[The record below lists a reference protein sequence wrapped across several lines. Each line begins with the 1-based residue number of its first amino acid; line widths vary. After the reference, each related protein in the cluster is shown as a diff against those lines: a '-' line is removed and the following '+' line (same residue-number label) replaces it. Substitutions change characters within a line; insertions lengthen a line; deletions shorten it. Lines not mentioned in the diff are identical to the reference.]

1 MADKF
6 PEIDVASE
14 PQELEGDFFSR
25 EAELVGDEF
34 KTDEDKAVLAESE
47 PEDNEIQ
54 EFKENFPEVGEGAD
68 GANQIVANGEEDDED
83 DEFEGFLSQP
93 ASSNNA
99 EESQP
104 LKEWA
109 QRRQLE
115 IEERDNVSAKKKK
128 EIIAAAEQS
137 IDDFYDNYNSK
148 KEQLAEQVLKE
159 QTEFLEKRDG
169 FLSRGTLWDRVNE
182 IIDEVG
188 DLELEGRDKS
198 RFKGLLTKLKGKEN
212 VPGAGGYTS

>member
-6 PEIDVASE
+6 PEIDVSAE
-14 PQELEGDFFSR
+14 VQDLEGDFIAR
-25 EAELVGDEF
+25 EKVLVGDEF
-34 KTDEDKAVLAESE
+34 RTDEDLAALESE
-47 PEDNEIQ
+47 SEDNEIQ
-54 EFKENFPEVGEGAD
+54 EFKENFPEVGD
-68 GANQIVANGEEDDED
+68 PVLANDVPVEEDDAED
-83 DEFEGFLSQP
+83 FEDFTSKPVVSQ
-93 ASSNNA
+93 

-109 QRRQLE
+109 QRRALE
-115 IEERDNVSAKKKK
+115 IEEREKANAKKKAD
-128 EIIAAAEQS
+128 IVSAAEKS

-148 KEQLAEQVLKE
+148 KEQLAEAVAKE
-159 QTEFLEKRDG
+159 QKEFLEKRDG

-188 DLELEGRDKS
+188 ELSLDTRDKS

>member
-6 PEIDVASE
+6 PEIDVAAE
-14 PQELEGDFFSR
+14 PQELEGDFFAR
-25 EAELVGDEF
+25 ERELVGDEF
-34 KTDEDKAVLAESE
+34 KTEEDQQVLAESE

-54 EFKENFPEVGEGAD
+54 EFKENFPEVGEQPA
-68 GANQIVANGEEDDED
+68 APIVAEDDEDD
-83 DEFEGFLSQP
+83 DEFEGFASQP
-93 ASSNNA
+93 AAINL

-115 IEERDNVSAKKKK
+115 IEERDKQSAKKKA
-128 EIIAAAEQS
+128 EIVAAAEQS

-148 KEQLAEQVLKE
+148 KEQLAEAVAKE
-159 QTEFLEKRDG
+159 EKEFLEKRDG
-169 FLSRGTLWDRVNE
+169 FLARGTLWDRVNE

-188 DLELEGRDKS
+188 DLDLNGRDKS

>member
-6 PEIDVASE
+6 PEIDVSDDE
-14 PQELEGDFFSR
+14 HEFLGDFMAR
-25 EAELVGDEF
+25 EKQLVGDEF
-34 KTDEDKAVLAESE
+34 KTEEDINVLAESE
-47 PEDNEIQ
+47 PEDHEIQ
-54 EFKENFPEVGEGAD
+54 EFKEQFPEVGEPA
-68 GANQIVANGEEDDED
+68 ATIAATEQEDDDD
-83 DEFEGFLSQP
+83 DEFEGFSSQP
-93 ASSNNA
+93 VASQ
-99 EESQP
+99 EDSQP

-109 QRRQLE
+109 QRQALE
-115 IEERDNVSAKKKK
+115 IEEREKANAKKKA
-128 EIIAAAEQS
+128 EIVAAAEKS

-148 KEQLAEQVLKE
+148 KELLAETVANEEK
-159 QTEFLEKRDG
+159 EFLEKRDG

-188 DLELEGRDKS
+188 ELSLDTRDKS

>member
-14 PQELEGDFFSR
+14 PQELEGDFFAR
-25 EAELVGDEF
+25 ERELVGDEF
-34 KTDEDKAVLAESE
+34 KTEEDQQVLAESE

-54 EFKENFPEVGEGAD
+54 EFKENFPEVGEQPEAPV
-68 GANQIVANGEEDDED
+68 VAHEDDDD
-83 DEFEGFLSQP
+83 DEFEGFTSQP
-93 ASSNNA
+93 AHNL

-115 IEERDNVSAKKKK
+115 IEERDKASAKKKA
-128 EIIAAAEQS
+128 ELVAAAEQS

-148 KEQLAEQVLKE
+148 KEQLAETVSKE
-159 QTEFLEKRDG
+159 EKDFLEKRDG
-169 FLSRGTLWDRVNE
+169 FLTRGTLWDRVNE

-188 DLELEGRDKS
+188 DLDLDSRDKS